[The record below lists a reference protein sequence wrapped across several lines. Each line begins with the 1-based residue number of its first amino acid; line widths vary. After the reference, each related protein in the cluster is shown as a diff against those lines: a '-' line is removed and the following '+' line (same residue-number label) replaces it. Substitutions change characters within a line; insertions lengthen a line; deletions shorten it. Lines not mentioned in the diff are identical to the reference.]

1 MMAGGGACWQ
11 CGETGGHEAPAHVRQ
26 EEARLSSEVKCPG
39 QSRSQDMCRICRSRN
54 LHVYLDM
61 GRTPLANSYL
71 RADELG
77 KEEFKEE
84 LAIQVCL
91 DCGLSQL
98 TKVVNPDLM
107 FKHYLYVSSTTE
119 TFQSHCAELAKTAVT
134 AAGCQ
139 RGEWVLDIASNDGC
153 LLSKF
158 RDIGMK
164 VVGVDPAV
172 NLAAEAN
179 QAGIPTLC
187 DYWSTSSAEVVVSR
201 FGRPKVITATNVF
214 AHADDLHEFLRG
226 VDRCMARHGIF
237 VIECPYVIDFIEKN
251 EFDTAYHE
259 HLSYIG
265 IRPLQTLMAQHGMSL
280 FDVEYFK
287 DLHGGTIRVFVARRG
302 DYPAHSNVQAFLKKE
317 EEFGI
322 ADAKR
327 YREFGERVRANKE
340 ALVGLVR
347 QLDADGKTIW
357 AYGAS
362 AKGNTLM
369 NYFNIPTGLIPVAVD
384 DNPKKWGWYTPWSHM
399 RIANIDELA
408 QGKVDYLLLLAWN
421 FESEIRRRCRAI
433 HYAGRYIVPVPEARV
448 IE

>member
-1 MMAGGGACWQ
+1 M
-11 CGETGGHEAPAHVRQ
+11 
-26 EEARLSSEVKCPG
+26 SSEVKFTG
-39 QSRSQDMCRICRSRN
+39 QARSPDRCRICRSRN

-61 GRTPLANSYL
+61 GKTPLANSYL

-84 LAIQVCL
+84 LAIQVCM

-119 TFQSHCAELAKTAVT
+119 TFQSHCVELAQTAV
-134 AAGCQ
+134 AAAKCQ
-139 RGEWVLDIASNDGC
+139 PGEWVLDIASNDGC

-172 NLAAEAN
+172 NLATEAN
-179 QAGIPTLC
+179 KAGIPTLC
-187 DYWSTSSAEVVVSR
+187 DYWSTSAAEAVVNR
-201 FGRPKVITATNVF
+201 YGRSKVITATNVF

-226 VDRCMARHGIF
+226 VDRCMAQQGI
-237 VIECPYVIDFIEKN
+237 VLIECPYVVDFIEKN

-265 IRPLQTLMAQHGMSL
+265 IRPLQVLMAQHGMSV

-302 DYPAHSNVQAFLKKE
+302 DHPTSPNVQAFLKRE

-322 ADAKR
+322 TDVRR

-340 ALVGLVR
+340 VLVGLIR
-347 QLDADGKTIW
+347 QLHTEGKTVW

-369 NYFNIPTGLIPVAVD
+369 NYFNIPPGWIPVAVD
-384 DNPKKWGWYTPWSHM
+384 DNPKKWGWYTPGSHM
-399 RIANIDELA
+399 RIAGINELA
-408 QGKVDYLLLLAWN
+408 KEKVDYLLLLAWN
-421 FESEIRRRCRAI
+421 FEAEIRRRCRAI
-433 HYAGRYIVPVPEARV
+433 DYAGRYIAPVPEVRV
-448 IE
+448 MD

>member
-1 MMAGGGACWQ
+1 M
-11 CGETGGHEAPAHVRQ
+11 TSPATP
-26 EEARLSSEVKCPG
+26 AG
-39 QSRSQDMCRICRSRN
+39 QSRSQDTCRICRSQN

-71 RADELG
+71 QEAQLE

-84 LAIQVCL
+84 LALQVCV

-119 TFQSHCAELAKTAVT
+119 TFRDHCAELAKTVTT
-134 AAGCQ
+134 AAGC
-139 RGEWVLDIASNDGC
+139 RGGEWVLDIASNDGC

-164 VVGVDPAV
+164 VVGVDPAL
-172 NLAAEAN
+172 NLATEAN
-179 QAGIPTLC
+179 KAGIPTLC
-187 DYWSTSSAEVVVSR
+187 DYWSVSAAEAVASQ
-201 FGRPKVITATNVF
+201 FGRPKIITATNVF

-226 VDRCMARHGIF
+226 VDRCMAPKGMFI
-237 VIECPYVIDFIEKN
+237 IECPYVIDFIEKN

-265 IRPLQTLMAQHGMSL
+265 IYPLQVLMAQHGMSV

-302 DYPAHSNVQAFLKKE
+302 DYQENPGVRVLLKKE
-317 EEFGI
+317 QEFGI
-322 ADAKR
+322 TNVKR
-327 YREFGERVRANKE
+327 YHEFGERVRVNKE
-340 ALVGLVR
+340 ALVGLIR
-347 QLDADGKTIW
+347 RLLESRKTVW

-369 NYFNIPTGLIPVAVD
+369 NYFNIPPGWIPVAVD
-384 DNPKKWGWYTPWSHM
+384 DNPKKWGWYTPGSHM
-399 RIANIDELA
+399 RIAGINELVHE
-408 QGKVDYLLLLAWN
+408 KVDYLLLLAWN
-421 FESEIRRRCRAI
+421 FELEIRHRCQAI
-433 HYAGRYIVPVPEARV
+433 NYAGRYIVPVPDVRV
-448 IE
+448 VD

>member
-1 MMAGGGACWQ
+1 MT
-11 CGETGGHEAPAHVRQ
+11 GEDRLPADITSR
-26 EEARLSSEVKCPG
+26 R
-39 QSRSQDMCRICRSRN
+39 SRSQDTCRICSSRN

-61 GRTPLANSYL
+61 GKTPLANSYL
-71 RADELG
+71 HENELG
-77 KEEFKEE
+77 EEEFREE
-84 LAIQVCL
+84 LAIQVCV

-119 TFQSHCAELAKTAVT
+119 TFQSHCVELAKAATAV
-134 AAGCQ
+134 AKCQ
-139 RGEWVLDIASNDGC
+139 PGEWVLDIASNDGC

-158 RDIGMK
+158 RNMGMK

-179 QAGIPTLC
+179 KAGIPTLC
-187 DYWSTSSAEVVVSR
+187 DYWSASTAEAVADR
-201 FGRPKVITATNVF
+201 YGRPKVVTATNVF

-226 VDRCMARHGIF
+226 VDRCMAPQGMF

-265 IRPLQTLMAQHGMSL
+265 LRPLQVLMAQHGMSVV
-280 FDVEYFK
+280 DVEYFK

-302 DYPAHSNVQAFLKKE
+302 DYPITTAVQAFLKKE

-322 ADAKR
+322 TEVKR
-327 YREFGERVRANKE
+327 YHEFGEQVRANKE

-347 QLDADGKTIW
+347 RLHAEGKTIW

-369 NYFNIPTGLIPVAVD
+369 NYFNIPTGLIPIAVD
-384 DNPKKWGWYTPWSHM
+384 DNPKKWNWYTPGSHM
-399 RIANIDELA
+399 RITGIHELA

-433 HYAGRYIVPVPEARV
+433 DYAGRYIAPVPDVRV
-448 IE
+448 MD

>member
-1 MMAGGGACWQ
+1 M
-11 CGETGGHEAPAHVRQ
+11 
-26 EEARLSSEVKCPG
+26 SSETKLTG
-39 QSRSQDMCRICRSRN
+39 RTRSQERCRICRSRTMY
-54 LHVYLDM
+54 VYLDM
-61 GRTPLANSYL
+61 GKTPLANSYL
-71 RADELG
+71 RENELG
-77 KEEFKEE
+77 EEEFREE
-84 LAIQVCL
+84 LAIQVCV

-119 TFQSHCAELAKTAVT
+119 TFQSHCVELAKTTV
-134 AAGCQ
+134 AAARCQ
-139 RGEWVLDIASNDGC
+139 PGEWVLDIASNDGC

-158 RDIGMK
+158 RAIGMK
-164 VVGVDPAV
+164 VIGVDPAV

-179 QAGIPTLC
+179 RAGISTLC
-187 DYWSTSSAEVVVSR
+187 DYWSTSSAEAVVNQ

-226 VDRCMARHGIF
+226 VDRCMAQKGIF

-265 IRPLQTLMAQHGMSL
+265 VHPLQVLMAQHGMSI

-287 DLHGGTIRVFVARRG
+287 DLHGGTIRTFVARRG
-302 DYPAHSNVQAFLKKE
+302 DYPASSNVHAFLKKE

-322 ADAKR
+322 ADIKR

-340 ALVGLVR
+340 TLVGLI
-347 QLDADGKTIW
+347 QKLHADGRTIW

-362 AKGNTLM
+362 AKGNTLT
-369 NYFNIPTGLIPVAVD
+369 NYFNISAGLIPIAVD
-384 DNPKKWGWYTPWSHM
+384 DNPKKWGWYTPGSHM
-399 RIANIDELA
+399 RITGINELA
-408 QGKVDYLLLLAWN
+408 QEKVDYLLLLAWN

-433 HYAGRYIVPVPEARV
+433 DYAGRYIVPVPEARA
-448 IE
+448 IN

>member
-1 MMAGGGACWQ
+1 M
-11 CGETGGHEAPAHVRQ
+11 
-26 EEARLSSEVKCPG
+26 
-39 QSRSQDMCRICRSRN
+39 SRSLQLARQAQSQDRCRICRSQN

-61 GRTPLANSYL
+61 GKTPLANSYL
-71 RADELG
+71 HEAQLAE
-77 KEEFKEE
+77 EEFKEE
-84 LAIQVCL
+84 LALQVCV

-119 TFQSHCAELAKTAVT
+119 TFRNHCAELAKTATT
-134 AAGCQ
+134 ATRCRG
-139 RGEWVLDIASNDGC
+139 GEWVLDIASNDGC

-172 NLAAEAN
+172 NLATEAN
-179 QAGIPTLC
+179 KAGIPTLC
-187 DYWSTSSAEVVVSR
+187 DYWSVSSAEAVVNQ

-226 VDRCMARHGIF
+226 VDCCMAPKGIF

-265 IRPLQTLMAQHGMSL
+265 IRPLQVLMAQHGMNV

-302 DYPAHSNVQAFLKKE
+302 DHPETPNLQAFLKKE

-322 ADAKR
+322 TNVKR

-340 ALVGLVR
+340 ALVSLVG
-347 QLDADGKTIW
+347 QLHAEGKKIW

-369 NYFNIPTGLIPVAVD
+369 NCFNIPPGWIPVAVD
-384 DNPKKWGWYTPWSHM
+384 DNPKKWGWYTPGSHM
-399 RIANIDELA
+399 RITGATELA
-408 QGKVDYLLLLAWN
+408 QNKIDYLLLLAWN
-421 FESEIRRRCRAI
+421 FEAEIRRRCRAI
-433 HYAGRYIVPVPEARV
+433 DYPGRYIVPVPDARV
-448 IE
+448 SD